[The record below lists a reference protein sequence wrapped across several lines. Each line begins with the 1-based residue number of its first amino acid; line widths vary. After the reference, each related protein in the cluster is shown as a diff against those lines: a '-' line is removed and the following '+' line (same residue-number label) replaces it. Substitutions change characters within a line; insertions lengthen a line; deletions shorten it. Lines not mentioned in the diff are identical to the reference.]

1 MVQIIFGNR
10 NIALEHLAVWGV
22 SPSCQTHEGLLGVG
36 PLVNDLGGR
45 LACGGEVQVI
55 LNDFVEELSFLAVAP
70 IIAAALLED
79 IGDLLV
85 GTALARPYLP
95 DPFQQLI
102 EIVLPESAAVFELGI
117 INDEALDDE
126 FPQRRRGPDA
136 EVGGLERIDPIAY
149 GDCCIEVVVFDLTP
163 DLAPAL
169 ALNDFHFGNS
179 CAGREFTTFVDVF
192 EVLADCRRLDPEEIG
207 HDFLGEP
214 EIIPGEK
221 DIDRHF
227 AVSCLIQD
235 DLGWFVVC

>member
-1 MVQIIFGNR
+1 MR
-10 NIALEHLAVWGV
+10 GV

-149 GDCCIEVVVFDLTP
+149 GDCCIEVVVAGGVGFSVGGSCFQNGNNCGLKQ
-163 DLAPAL
+163 LAR
-169 ALNDFHFGNS
+169 
-179 CAGREFTTFVDVF
+179 CEDVF